1 MVRLAP
7 CGCGAEYLVRIERAW
22 WMRAFAWRRLYFCTR
37 CRARLFIRK
46 PAPVP
51 PGAVRA
57 PTAPPLGK
65 PEDEPPQRGP
75 LATAMGGQSAS
86 ARD

>member
-7 CGCGAEYLVRIERAW
+7 CGCGTEYLVRIERAW
-22 WMRAFAWRRLYFCTR
+22 WMRAFGWRRLYFCTR

-51 PGAVRA
+51 PGTVRA
-57 PTAPPLGK
+57 PAAQAPGQR
-65 PEDEPPQRGP
+65 EDAPQQRRP
-75 LATAMGGQSAS
+75 LATAVDGQSAS
-86 ARD
+86 ASD